1 MRAPPVT
8 NHYPLVGTA
17 FDYFLRFD
25 IQRQYPHVISQ
36 TWVAQ
41 HGVAILAS
49 FERTAG
55 RKQGPASLFRI
66 VGGADGLAFAPKSLA
81 RHAKESRGILAAAK
95 KEVEKYC
102 ATSAPTLSEK
112 TEVAGHA
119 IRLAKLDGLYR
130 RHELDVTMGSV
141 DEGDVQD
148 LLRLLEIVPFDQ
160 LDRYMRGAPVL
171 LNPTFGT
178 YSKVVGGADAD
189 MVASGLVLDF
199 KTTKYPDFAKSLP
212 QIVGYAIL
220 ADLHRGEDPSFPEPR
235 EVGIYFARHGVVKT
249 VSYVDIRS
257 HADFASARDAFIQV
271 ANKDYGHVP
280 GARAV
285 RVTKRKAPRGRSR
298 QRHETKRKR

>member
-95 KEVEKYC
+95 KKGQKNC
-102 ATSAPTLSEK
+102 ATSAPNPAEK
-112 TEVAGHA
+112 T
-119 IRLAKLDGLYR
+119 
-130 RHELDVTMGSV
+130 
-141 DEGDVQD
+141 
-148 LLRLLEIVPFDQ
+148 
-160 LDRYMRGAPVL
+160 RGA
-171 LNPTFGT
+171 
-178 YSKVVGGADAD
+178 SDA
-189 MVASGLVLDF
+189 S
-199 KTTKYPDFAKSLP
+199 
-212 QIVGYAIL
+212 
-220 ADLHRGEDPSFPEPR
+220 
-235 EVGIYFARHGVVKT
+235 
-249 VSYVDIRS
+249 
-257 HADFASARDAFIQV
+257 
-271 ANKDYGHVP
+271 
-280 GARAV
+280 
-285 RVTKRKAPRGRSR
+285 PRG
-298 QRHETKRKR
+298 KP